1 MADILRRY
9 GETYRAEHERS
20 LSAAQRRV
28 MQAITA
34 CRTPALGG
42 HRERCDS
49 CEHERIAYNSC
60 RNRHRPKCQS
70 LVRAAWIEQRQAQL
84 LDCEYFHVVF
94 TVPEELAAIAHQ
106 NKAVVYNILFAA
118 MAETLLSLVCSGT
131 VSTRRLLRVRTR
143 ALHHGLHLMR

>member
-1 MADILRRY
+1 MLSTRGRCPLRS
-9 GETYRAEHERS
+9 GA
-20 LSAAQRRV
+20 
-28 MQAITA
+28 
-34 CRTPALGG
+34 
-42 HRERCDS
+42 
-49 CEHERIAYNSC
+49 SC
-60 RNRHRPKCQS
+60 RPLLPVAPLRSAGIASDAIAVNMNASPAT
-70 LVRAAWIEQRQAQL
+70 VAAIGIARSVSRWSVLPGSSSARRNFWTASTFMS
-84 LDCEYFHVVF
+84 YSPFHVVF